1 MSTTTGNV
9 KISQLSELGTI
20 DNGTKLRIP
29 VSKDKSATSTP
40 DWESYSVSGAVLS
53 KFMENSLGLND
64 VGSEKGLRS
73 KVTDLQAQTGEY
85 TELEK
90 KLGKYNLVTNVALTV
105 AEANKYI
112 SESGTKTSLSGYSIS
127 NKVSL
132 KQGNLYLFRVD
143 GSENFPADIAF
154 MSKVHIHEYH
164 TVTGTHEETHLDD
177 NGNEIPVIVEDW
189 GIASETVYEPLH
201 SYYHSTSNGGYG
213 APDSGYLVFFATE
226 DADVVIS
233 SSNASLNNGLDIVK
247 YGAFIEIANG
257 LLGINGEMMKVIV
270 EAIVKN
276 KKDIDSLYEKTKS
289 FEDIHVTSIDSDEF
303 PSVQGEPMVVVA
315 DRAPSGIA
323 STHGSDVPNRIG
335 QIWVNTTG
343 GVAYIAVKLGGI
355 DGWKQITNA

>member
-40 DWESYSVSGAVLS
+40 DWESYSVNATVLS

-85 TELEK
+85 AELEK

-112 SESGTKTSLSGYSIS
+112 SESGAKTSLSGYSIS

-132 KQGNLYLFRVD
+132 KQGNLYLFKVD

-154 MSKVHIHEYH
+154 MAKVHIHEYH
-164 TVTGTHEETHLDD
+164 TVTGTHEETHLDE
-177 NGNEIPVIVEDW
+177 NGKEI
-189 GIASETVYEPLH
+189 
-201 SYYHSTSNGGYG
+201 
-213 APDSGYLVFFATE
+213 
-226 DADVVIS
+226 
-233 SSNASLNNGLDIVK
+233 
-247 YGAFIEIANG
+247 
-257 LLGINGEMMKVIV
+257 
-270 EAIVKN
+270 
-276 KKDIDSLYEKTKS
+276 KD
-289 FEDIHVTSIDSDEF
+289 
-303 PSVQGEPMVVVA
+303 
-315 DRAPSGIA
+315 
-323 STHGSDVPNRIG
+323 
-335 QIWVNTTG
+335 
-343 GVAYIAVKLGGI
+343 
-355 DGWKQITNA
+355 

>member
-40 DWESYSVSGAVLS
+40 DWESYSVNAAVLS

-85 TELEK
+85 AELEK

-105 AEANKYI
+105 AEADKYI
-112 SESGTKTSLSGYSIS
+112 SESGEKTSLSGYSIS

-143 GSENFPADIAF
+143 GSENFPANIAF

-189 GIASETVYEPLH
+189 GIASETNYEPLR

-213 APDSGYLVFFATE
+213 APDSGYLVFFAIE

-233 SSNASLNNGLDIVK
+233 SSSASLSNGLNIVK

-289 FEDIHVTSIDSDEF
+289 LGDIHVTSIDSDEF

-315 DRAPSGIA
+315 DRAPSDSITRGTDI
-323 STHGSDVPNRIG
+323 PNRIG
-335 QIWVNTTG
+335 QIWVNTTDD
-343 GVAYIAVKLGGI
+343 VAYIAVKLGDI
-355 DGWKQITNA
+355 DCWKQITNA

>member
-40 DWESYSVSGAVLS
+40 NWESYSVSGAVLS

-73 KVTDLQAQTGEY
+73 QVTDLQAQTAEY
-85 TELEK
+85 AELEK

-105 AEANKYI
+105 AEADKYI
-112 SESGTKTSLSGYSIS
+112 SESGEKTSLSGYSIS

-143 GSENFPADIAF
+143 GSENFPANIAF

-164 TVTGTHEETHLDD
+164 TVTGTHEETHLDE
-177 NGNEIPVIVEDW
+177 NGNEITVIVEDW
-189 GIASETVYEPLH
+189 GIASETNYEPIH

-213 APDSGYLVFFATE
+213 VPDSDYLVFFATE

-233 SSNASLNNGLDIVK
+233 SSNASLSNGLDIVK

-289 FEDIHVTSIDSDEF
+289 LGDIHVTSIDSDEF

-315 DRAPSGIA
+315 DRAPSGMT
-323 STHGSDVPNRIG
+323 STHGADIPNRIG
-335 QIWVNTTG
+335 QIWVNTTN
-343 GVAYIAVKLGGI
+343 GVAYIAVKLGLS
-355 DGWKQITNA
+355 GWKQITNA